1 MQKVMIIPAA
11 GTGSRLGASVP
22 KVMVEVNG
30 RPMLDHL
37 LALYAPVVD
46 SFVVVCSPA
55 AEAMVRSHIAT
66 AQVPVSIS
74 VQTEPTGMLD
84 AIVLPAEQLEAMRPL
99 QVWVTWC
106 DQVAVLPVTVQ
117 RIATALDVAPAAELV
132 LPTIRREQPYIH
144 FERDAEGVIRHILHR
159 RENDVMPAT
168 GESDM
173 GLFVMSDSAYFDLL
187 PRFSR
192 SVEEG
197 KGTGERNFLPF
208 IVWMGAHGGTITL
221 AGTHYMES
229 IGINT
234 PAEMTLVEEWLQHG

>member
-1 MQKVMIIPAA
+1 MIIPAA
-11 GTGSRLGASVP
+11 GSGSRLGASVP
-22 KVMVEVNG
+22 KLMVEING

-46 SFVVVCSPA
+46 SFVVVCSPV
-55 AEAMVRSHIAT
+55 AETMVRGHLAG
-66 AQVPVSIS
+66 AQVPVDVV
-74 VQTEPTGMLD
+74 VQAEPTGMLD
-84 AIVLPAEQLEAMRPL
+84 AILLPAKLLEAQRPL

-106 DQVAVLPVTVQ
+106 DQVAIRPATVQ
-117 RIATALDVAPAAELV
+117 RVTDALALAPAAELV

-144 FERDAEGVIRHILHR
+144 FERDDEGVIRHILHR

-173 GLFVMSDSAYFDLL
+173 GLFVMSDSAYYKLL
-187 PRFSR
+187 PRFAE
-192 SVEEG
+192 SVEAG

-208 IVWMGAHGGTITL
+208 IVWMGDHGGTLTL

-234 PAEMTLVEEWLQHG
+234 PAERALVEEWLRDG